1 MKLPRS
7 ITIRGKKWK
16 VVRGDPGDG
25 HEGECDP
32 ATRTITIAERLDAQ
46 DTEAVFWHEILHAL
60 LPEAQIIVSERTEE
74 IIVELLSQRIGGVLK
89 QIYGVR
95 R

>member
-7 ITIRGKKWK
+7 LTISGRRWR
-16 VVRGDPGDG
+16 VVRGDPGEG

-32 ATRTITIAERLDAQ
+32 AARTITIAEHLDAQ
-46 DTEAVFWHEILHAL
+46 DAEAVFWHEVLHAL
-60 LPEAQIIVSERTEE
+60 LPEAQIIVSERSEE
-74 IIVELLSQRIGGVLK
+74 LIVELLSQRIGGVLK